1 MRKAALLR
9 SQGAVCHP
17 HPGLNAW
24 VGAAQTETCL
34 SRELLDSVHMYAK
47 NNPGRAGEEGEAV
60 TSDTAGGSGVKH
72 DPA

>member
-1 MRKAALLR
+1 M
-9 SQGAVCHP
+9 
-17 HPGLNAW
+17 
-24 VGAAQTETCL
+24 GAAQTETCL